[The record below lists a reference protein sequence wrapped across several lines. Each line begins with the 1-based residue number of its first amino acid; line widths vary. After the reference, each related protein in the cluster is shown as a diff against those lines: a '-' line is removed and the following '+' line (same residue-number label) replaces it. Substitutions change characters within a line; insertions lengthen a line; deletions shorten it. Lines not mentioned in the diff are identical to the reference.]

1 MISYTARIHLRF
13 GRGVLSNRVDHLPR
27 ERVVILCNYGNGEMA
42 LRFSIVLSVIGFV
55 ALTAGDTRLIG
66 AQKSSSTTREQD
78 LIELNQRIQTL
89 GSQVRVLSAQL
100 DTSEHQI
107 RALVSQV
114 DQYDARLIPGR
125 HFGGGRYVH

>member
-1 MISYTARIHLRF
+1 PILREFICDSVGAFFRIGLIICHAK
-13 GRGVLSNRVDHLPR
+13 
-27 ERVVILCNYGNGEMA
+27 RVVILVIMCNGEMA
-42 LRFSIVLSVIGFV
+42 LRFSIDLSVIGFV
-55 ALTAGDTRLIG
+55 AVTAARYETDRR
-66 AQKSSSTTREQD
+66 KKNSSTTREQD

-125 HFGGGRYVH
+125 HFGGG